1 MDQRAA
7 VAASSPEL
15 GAGDVT
21 RELARRWAE
30 LPHAEKAA
38 YEERADRRKK
48 EYLEAKATY
57 TTGLGGAAGD
67 QE

>member
-7 VAASSPEL
+7 VAASSPGF

-21 RELARRWAE
+21 RVLARRWAG

-38 YEERADRRKK
+38 YEERADRRKE

-57 TTGLGGAAGD
+57 TTGLGGADED

>member
-1 MDQRAA
+1 MATL
-7 VAASSPEL
+7 SPEL

-38 YEERADRRKK
+38 YEERADRRKE

-57 TTGLGGAAGD
+57 TTGLGGADED